1 MSTNC
6 RILKLTVKDND
17 FTEWIEEF
25 AKDMAV
31 TGIYLKHAKA
41 GLVTL
46 EEQREMICD
55 LDRFRELFYNT
66 DEFTDEVTTE
76 LVALITKNWAKF
88 VRDKAETQH
97 CIDYL
102 IDNFE
107 IKVQKSFTPRWM
119 NGEVVVVCT
128 GYWNKQWT
136 F

>member
-31 TGIYLKHAKA
+31 TDIYLKRAKA
-41 GLVTL
+41 GLATL

-55 LDRFRELFYNT
+55 IDRFRELFYNT
-66 DEFTDEVTTE
+66 DEFTDEVMAE
-76 LVALITKNWAKF
+76 LVTLITKNWTKF
-88 VRDKAETQH
+88 VRDKADTKH

-107 IKVQKSFTPRWM
+107 IKVQKSLTPRWM
-119 NGEVVVVCT
+119 NGEVVFVCT
-128 GYWNKQWT
+128 GYWDKQWT